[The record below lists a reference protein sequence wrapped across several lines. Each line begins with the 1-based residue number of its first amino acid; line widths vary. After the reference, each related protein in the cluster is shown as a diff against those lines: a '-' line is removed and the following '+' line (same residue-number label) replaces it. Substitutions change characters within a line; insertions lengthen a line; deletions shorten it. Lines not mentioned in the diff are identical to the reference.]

1 MALLSAYR
9 FGRAPLRTT
18 EELQQVLPVPVYLW
32 VSGMAGLVYP
42 STTRANPSAMVGFVA
57 TRTLPS
63 WVGQGSLPLYVN
75 GRQWEKV
82 VTPLLK
88 DARLATWR
96 GSLGATV
103 SSPVFVPTLAP
114 CDDGGG
120 GFGSSPTVVEVD
132 VGTQSP
138 TVEPG
143 PGFLYGC
150 DWNDAARVL
159 GRSSA
164 YLVQLR
170 GLVGEYAA
178 EAGYGAAT
186 HG

>member
-18 EELQQVLPVPVYLW
+18 EELQRVLPVPVYLW

-63 WVGQGSLPLYVN
+63 WAGQGSLPLYVN
-75 GRQWEKV
+75 GRQWEKAV
-82 VTPLLK
+82 VPLLQ
-88 DARLATWR
+88 DGRLTTWR
-96 GSLGATV
+96 GSLAARG
-103 SSPVFVPTLAP
+103 SSPVSVPVLTP
-114 CDDGGG
+114 SCEVGEE
-120 GFGSSPTVVEVD
+120 VV
-132 VGTQSP
+132 GAQSP
-138 TVEPG
+138 TLEPG

-150 DWNDAARVL
+150 DWNDARRAL
-159 GRSSA
+159 GRSSE
-164 YLVQLR
+164 YLVLLR

-178 EAGYGAAT
+178 EAGYGDAAN
-186 HG
+186 G

>member
-9 FGRAPLRTT
+9 FGLAPLRTT
-18 EELQQVLPVPVYLW
+18 RELQQVLPVPVYLW

-75 GRQWEKV
+75 GRQWEKAV
-82 VTPLLK
+82 VPLLK
-88 DARLATWR
+88 DKRLTTWR
-96 GSLGATV
+96 GSLGVTV
-103 SSPVFVPTLAP
+103 SSPVVVPVL
-114 CDDGGG
+114 
-120 GFGSSPTVVEVD
+120 SPSCEEVGEET

-138 TVEPG
+138 TLEPG